1 VQTNGWKAEDE
12 LELIMRRWR
21 ATLDGGK
28 MGEITVGT
36 RKADACKKYSQRLK
50 TYLREKMPSPVV
62 EAIWNVTA
70 EQLSP
75 DHVRTAVMEC
85 TDPDDSK
92 RAAALKARMQR
103 RGDGVDDPAVADD
116 DIAAAIEQYLST
128 CDRIKRGSSEP
139 WTEQEDWQLLQAFC
153 SRWLTPL
160 LRSSR
165 R

>member
-1 VQTNGWKAEDE
+1 
-12 LELIMRRWR
+12 M
-21 ATLDGGK
+21 
-28 MGEITVGT
+28 
-36 RKADACKKYSQRLK
+36 
-50 TYLREKMPSPVV
+50 
-62 EAIWNVTA
+62 
-70 EQLSP
+70 EQ
-75 DHVRTAVMEC
+75 
-85 TDPDDSK
+85 
-92 RAAALKARMQR
+92 